1 MKAVV
6 TDPKVMS
13 VLEKRKGQ
21 KGYREL
27 QGDVLRELLTA
38 LISTQVSSGK
48 TCVATE
54 ILEENLFKDS
64 TFVTDSF

>member
-21 KGYREL
+21 KGYREI
-27 QGDVLRELLTA
+27 QGDVFRELLLS
-38 LISTQVSSGK
+38 LISTQVRSQRIQNS
-48 TCVATE
+48 AAR
-54 ILEENLFKDS
+54 L
-64 TFVTDSF
+64 VTRGQFHSAA